1 MQLMIVDTVLW
12 IYFIVNYSFGSS
24 IGLLEPI
31 IIIIISDNDNFSW
44 MKGYLTE
51 LWLSIH
57 LRWVF
62 WFVGTSVNCAFWLF
76 ICLLLICS
84 DVGLL
89 EPAIGRQII
98 NREKRTG

>member
-1 MQLMIVDTVLW
+1 MQLMIVDTVLR

-31 IIIIISDNDNFSW
+31 IIIICDNDNFSW
-44 MKGYLTE
+44 VKGYSTK
-51 LWLSIH
+51 LWLSIRLH
-57 LRWVF
+57 WVF

-98 NREKRTG
+98 GRKEQDK